1 MIRLTADQQ
10 KKGAAIGA
18 FVLVAASV
26 LYYELRDDSPAPVAP
41 PVIATAPA
49 KTTTAAAPGAGVS
62 IPAGNVA
69 GAAAKKLGTTSAQ
82 LDPTLR
88 MDAMLVTESLVYSGS
103 GRNIF
108 SASSAP
114 IDIPKPIAAVRPVK
128 APPPGPP
135 PPPPGP
141 PPPPPIDLKF
151 FGTATSA
158 NGTRRAFLLHGD
170 DVFLAS
176 DGEIV
181 QRRYRVLKISANSI
195 EVEDMANNNR
205 QTLPLLAR

>member
-10 KKGAAIGA
+10 KKGAAMAA
-18 FVLVAASV
+18 FVLIAGSV

-41 PVIATAPA
+41 PVVATAPV
-49 KTTTAAAPGAGVS
+49 KTTTAATSAAGLAV
-62 IPAGNVA
+62 PAGNVA
-69 GAAAKKLGTTSAQ
+69 GVAAKKLGTTSAQ

-88 MDAMLVTESLVYSGS
+88 MEPMLVTESLVYSGS

-141 PPPPPIDLKF
+141 PPPPPIDMKF
-151 FGTATSA
+151 FGTATAA

-181 QRRYRVLKISANSI
+181 QRRYKILTISANSI
-195 EVEDMANNNR
+195 VVEDMANNNR

>member
-26 LYYELRDDSPAPVAP
+26 LYYELRDDSPAPIAP
-41 PVIATAPA
+41 PVIATAPV
-49 KTTTAAAPGAGVS
+49 KTTTAATSGAGLAV
-62 IPAGNVA
+62 PAGNVA

-88 MDAMLVTESLVYSGS
+88 MEPMLVTESLVYSGS

-114 IDIPKPIAAVRPVK
+114 IDIPKPIASVRPVK

-151 FGTATSA
+151 FGTATA
-158 NGTRRAFLLHGD
+158 ADGTRKAFLLHGD

-181 QRRYRVLKISANSI
+181 QRRYKILRISANSI
-195 EVEDMANNNR
+195 EVEDMAYNNR

>member
-1 MIRLTADQQ
+1 MISLTPDQQ
-10 KKGAAIGA
+10 KKGAVIGA
-18 FVLVAASV
+18 FVVVAAAV
-26 LYYELRDDSPAPVAP
+26 LYYQLHDDTPHPPPAAPVIVSAP
-41 PVIATAPA
+41 VKTAP
-49 KTTTAAAPGAGVS
+49 
-62 IPAGNVA
+62 
-69 GAAAKKLGTTSAQ
+69 AAAKKNNGIASAVAPGGSAAKSLGTTSAQ

-88 MDAMLVTESLVYSGS
+88 MEAMLVTESLGYSGS

-114 IDIPKPIAAVRPVK
+114 MDIPKPVAPVRTK
-128 APPPGPP
+128 ALPPPPP

-151 FGTATSA
+151 FGTATA
-158 NGTRRAFLLHGD
+158 PDGKRRAFLLHGD

-176 DGEIV
+176 DGDIV
-181 QRRYRVLKISANSI
+181 QRRYKVVTVMANSI
-195 EVEDMANNNR
+195 VVEDMTNNNR

>member
-10 KKGAAIGA
+10 KKGAAMAA
-18 FVLVAASV
+18 FLLITGSV
-26 LYYELRDDSPAPVAP
+26 LYFELRDDSPAPVAP
-41 PVIATAPA
+41 PVVVTAPV
-49 KTTTAAAPGAGVS
+49 KTTTPAASGPGLAV
-62 IPAGNVA
+62 PAGNVA
-69 GAAAKKLGTTSAQ
+69 GAAKKLGTTSAQ

-88 MDAMLVTESLVYSGS
+88 MEPMLVTESLVYSGS

-114 IDIPKPIAAVRPVK
+114 IDIPKPIASVRPVK

-141 PPPPPIDLKF
+141 PPPPPIDMKF
-151 FGTATSA
+151 FGTATA
-158 NGTRRAFLLHGD
+158 ADGTRRAFLLHGE

-181 QRRYRVLKISANSI
+181 QRRYRILTISANSI
-195 EVEDMANNNR
+195 VVEDMANNNR

>member
-1 MIRLTADQQ
+1 MIRLTPDMQ
-10 KKGAAIGA
+10 KKAAMIAG
-18 FVLVAASV
+18 FVVVAAGV

-41 PVIATAPA
+41 VVVTAPA
-49 KTTTAAAPGAGVS
+49 ASGMTASGGVRSGASPNAAGV
-62 IPAGNVA
+62 
-69 GAAAKKLGTTSAQ
+69 AAAKVGTTSAQ

-88 MDAMLVTESLVYSGS
+88 MEPMLVTEALVYSGS

-114 IDIPKPIAAVRPVK
+114 MELPKLIAPVRTKTAVLPV
-128 APPPGPP
+128 GPP

-151 FGTATSA
+151 FGTATSG
-158 NGTRRAFLLHGD
+158 NGVRRAFLLHGD

-176 DGEIV
+176 DGDVV
-181 QRRYRVLKISANSI
+181 QRRYKVMTVLANSI
-195 EVEDMANNNR
+195 VVEDLSNNNR
-205 QTLPLLAR
+205 QTLPLVTQ

>member
-10 KKGAAIGA
+10 KKGAAMAA

-26 LYYELRDDSPAPVAP
+26 LYYELRDDSPAPIAP
-41 PVIATAPA
+41 PVIATTPV
-49 KTTTAAAPGAGVS
+49 KTTTAATSGAGLAV
-62 IPAGNVA
+62 PAGNVA

-88 MDAMLVTESLVYSGS
+88 MEPMLITESLVYSGS

-114 IDIPKPIAAVRPVK
+114 IDIPKPIASVRPVK

-151 FGTATSA
+151 FGTATTGD
-158 NGTRRAFLLHGD
+158 GTRRAFLLHGD

-181 QRRYRVLKISANSI
+181 QRRYKILKISANSI
-195 EVEDMANNNR
+195 EVEDMSYNNR

>member
-1 MIRLTADQQ
+1 MRQLTPDQQ
-10 KKGAAIGA
+10 KKGGLIAA
-18 FVLVAASV
+18 FVLLAVGI
-26 LYYELRDDSPAPVAP
+26 LYYDFHDDSPPRPVAP
-41 PVIATAPA
+41 AVVSAPVKAAPA
-49 KTTTAAAPGAGVS
+49 AKT
-62 IPAGNVA
+62 
-69 GAAAKKLGTTSAQ
+69 GAAVAVTPGRLAGPAAKNLGTTSAQ

-88 MDAMLVTESLVYSGS
+88 MQAMLVTESLEYSGS

-108 SASSAP
+108 SATSVP
-114 IDIPKPIAAVRPVK
+114 VDIPKPIAPVRPK
-128 APPPGPP
+128 AGPPPPP

-151 FGTATSA
+151 FGTVTDP
-158 NGTRRAFLLHGD
+158 GGKRQAFLLHGD

-181 QRRYRVLKISANSI
+181 QRKYKVISISANSI
-195 EVEDMANNNR
+195 LVEDMANNNR

>member
-10 KKGAAIGA
+10 KKGAIIGA
-18 FVLVAASV
+18 FVLVAAGI
-26 LYYELRDDSPAPVAP
+26 LYYELRDDSPAPTPP
-41 PVIATAPA
+41 PVVVTAPA
-49 KTTTAAAPGAGVS
+49 RSAPAAGAVVALPS
-62 IPAGNVA
+62 GNIA

-108 SASSAP
+108 SANSAP
-114 IDIPKPIAAVRPVK
+114 IEIPKPIASVRAVK

-151 FGTATSA
+151 FGTATAA
-158 NGTRRAFLLHGD
+158 NGTRRAFLLHGE

-176 DGEIV
+176 DGDIV
-181 QRRYRVLKISANSI
+181 QRRYKVVTISANSVV
-195 EVEDMANNNR
+195 VEDMPNNNK

>member
-10 KKGAAIGA
+10 KKGAAMAA

-41 PVIATAPA
+41 PVIATTPV
-49 KTTTAAAPGAGVS
+49 KTTTAATSGAGLAV
-62 IPAGNVA
+62 PAGNVA

-88 MDAMLVTESLVYSGS
+88 MEPMLITESLVYSGS

-114 IDIPKPIAAVRPVK
+114 IDIPKPIASVRPVK
-128 APPPGPP
+128 A
-135 PPPPGP
+135 PPPGP

-151 FGTATSA
+151 FGTATTGD
-158 NGTRRAFLLHGD
+158 GTRRAFLLHGD

-181 QRRYRVLKISANSI
+181 QRRYKILKISANSI
-195 EVEDMANNNR
+195 EVEDMSYNNR

>member
-10 KKGAAIGA
+10 KKGAAMAA
-18 FVLVAASV
+18 FVLIAGSV

-41 PVIATAPA
+41 PVVVTAPV
-49 KTTTAAAPGAGVS
+49 KTTTPAASGPGLAV
-62 IPAGNVA
+62 PAGNVA

-88 MDAMLVTESLVYSGS
+88 MEPMLVTESLVYSGS

-114 IDIPKPIAAVRPVK
+114 IDIPKPIAPVRQVK

-151 FGTATSA
+151 FGTATAA

-181 QRRYRVLKISANSI
+181 QRRYRILTISANSI
-195 EVEDMANNNR
+195 VVEDMANNNR

>member
-1 MIRLTADQQ
+1 
-10 KKGAAIGA
+10 
-18 FVLVAASV
+18 
-26 LYYELRDDSPAPVAP
+26 
-41 PVIATAPA
+41 
-49 KTTTAAAPGAGVS
+49 
-62 IPAGNVA
+62 
-69 GAAAKKLGTTSAQ
+69 
-82 LDPTLR
+82 
-88 MDAMLVTESLVYSGS
+88 

-114 IDIPKPIAAVRPVK
+114 IDIPKPIASVRPVK

-151 FGTATSA
+151 FGTATA
-158 NGTRRAFLLHGD
+158 ADGTRKAFLLHGD

-181 QRRYRVLKISANSI
+181 QRRYKILRISANSI
-195 EVEDMANNNR
+195 EVEDMAYNNR